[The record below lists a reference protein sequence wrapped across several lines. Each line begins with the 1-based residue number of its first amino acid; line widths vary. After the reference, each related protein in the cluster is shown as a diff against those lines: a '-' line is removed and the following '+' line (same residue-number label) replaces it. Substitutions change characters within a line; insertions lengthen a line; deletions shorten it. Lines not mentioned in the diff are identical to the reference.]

1 MMTVTRVVVGRDIE
15 NLSPNVQEFNYR
27 DPAFVEI
34 MWICCQVRLLR
45 LNIRFSS
52 WSVNSWRP
60 LVWKNGN
67 RYVKKGSWYRV
78 KKEEKNN
85 KKKKKQQTKQLLSI
99 RLLFQSPYVLRQLYQ
114 CDQGRNQ
121 RRRPW
126 IGLRL
131 ATGLRLRSWEP
142 EDQPDD

>member
-1 MMTVTRVVVGRDIE
+1 MMTVARAVVGRDTE
-15 NLSPNVQEFNYR
+15 NLSPNVQEFNY
-27 DPAFVEI
+27 PAFVET
-34 MWICCQVRLLR
+34 MWICFQVRLLR
-45 LNIRFSS
+45 LNVRFSS
-52 WSVNSWRP
+52 WCVNSWRP
-60 LVWKNGN
+60 LVWKNGRN
-67 RYVKKGSWYRV
+67 VMQGMAATWYRI
-78 KKEEKNN
+78 KQEEKNR
-85 KKKKKQQTKQLLSI
+85 KKKKQQTKQLLSI